1 MTIKNKEGAGH
12 MDRKEFFSVGETED
26 EEEMEKV
33 TAGSRVASF
42 FNSTTI
48 HGVGRIYGR
57 GGWWRRG
64 CWLTLWACMTVWA
77 LYQITSVA
85 LDYAQYPTKI
95 TRSSEHERVMEFPA
109 VTLCSL
115 SPLPASRELASHP
128 IWAPFLTYQHT
139 SHSEACDNEEKKAT
153 ALKMSGRM
161 LAESEDETECAD
173 GKKTNT
179 GVCPDKNVAH
189 LRTSG
194 KMSYV
199 QGTDQPT
206 KHRTLS
212 EIPRTRHGKTQYHRL
227 AEDEERLKSTVG
239 RRYDSQHMVK
249 DERGSRRGRTSSLH
263 HLHQT
268 TILLESSRIKVVTQS
283 RTTEPTQ
290 TRGPDEDITQ
300 ETIGKGEVGDLEL
313 LEENSKRDTKDDNIK
328 AEEKYSV
335 EKMRRNVMQSLL
347 LMKETN
353 ETSLLFPLLCVVTEG
368 ECSEGYEKCQDGVTC
383 YREHLACNGW
393 LDCPGGEEE
402 TNCSC
407 GESYYQCYGAKKVCI
422 SDHLRCDG
430 QPQCLHSDDEA
441 NCGEDVLPSEV
452 ECQEGSWRCD
462 DGHCIRHYLR
472 CDGRPQCVDG
482 SDEVACGGGVESEE
496 ECDVVTGEMLCDGR
510 CLHHTLR
517 CDGRKDCTDN
527 TDELNCEECD
537 EGLYHCED
545 NTCLPLHLR
554 CDGLIDCTDGD
565 DELNCTS
572 SGVEEECPE
581 SHHLCYDWWSYVCL
595 HPHLR
600 CDGRGDCSLS
610 DDEEKCDECGEG
622 LYHCDGN
629 TCIPLHLQCDGV
641 PHCPDADDER
651 NCRSGGKKSVHAG
664 RCVGRSH
671 QCLEEQV
678 CVQPEQVCDGLP
690 DCQDGSDE
698 DNCERCVEG
707 RWLCSED
714 QRCIYQHQR
723 CDGIVHC
730 SNATDEQL
738 CVPQCDE
745 GFFACKNGKC
755 VRDIFRCDGV
765 DDCEDADDEMA
776 CSNCS
781 IGVMHCE
788 DGRCLHPNRRCDG
801 VADCDGAEDERDCSG
816 CLNGL
821 LCQDF
826 WESRCVPLEQ
836 LCDGR
841 ADCSNGVDEV
851 MCGAAVETCPPGYF
865 KCEDSRCVTGQ
876 YRCDGEQDCTQGE
889 DEINCDACVSGALLC
904 DHNHTC
910 TPQHLSCHTCPSNH
924 NCSEEGVV
932 SGECPRGYLDCGE
945 EGGGGCINPRFLCHP
960 HHQHH
965 RHCPSSRHLLSLYCE
980 DVTVLEA
987 VHSLRTQCSQHYRDL
1002 LKLRH
1007 GSDSSQQTLNQ
1018 QDTCAGFQELSHWS
1032 VLCQA
1037 GVFCDHWGCYDHNL
1051 TSYQEVTTQPGF
1063 LCSKCGGTTDTCW
1076 PTPWLDDWAEGRLDN
1091 TTLKL
1096 MLLRHRADF
1105 GDLSTLYSPSH
1116 TDQQQYSLPASDFVH
1131 SCTFDNELCD
1141 FRSFY
1146 MWPSDNQGMCYTFN
1160 LAPQINSSL
1169 SHPPP
1174 DPQQQPPLP
1183 RTTTRTGPKYGL
1195 RVTVNVVAGLNLLTP
1210 ELGLRVVVHSGRRL
1224 PVPQEEGF
1232 NVGPGA
1238 SSISVSRTVFIRAGE
1253 PHGRCR
1259 HSPHPLLHYSAM
1271 LCVDLVDWDYL
1282 HGYLYCDC
1290 PEPCRET
1297 EYHTQVTTSKLNPG
1311 YYSLL
1316 HQHRKPVN
1324 SFCSEESDLAVVH
1337 VYLESPSYRLI
1348 QESPTYTWE
1357 SLLSNLGGSL
1367 GLFVGVSMVSLMEVL
1382 ELLLDLLLLLLA
1394 FRRPPH
1400 LQSSRSHL
1408 QSSTPNPSP
1417 SSIGRRSHIPGNG
1430 VRVEPAGWLVQT
1442 PKYTTTGMPQGTGE
1456 GGHNASSVSLVCS
1469 TNGCQQVGE
1478 AVTRKH
1484 SVGTTNTAKE
1494 LPEIKGELEAMKKH
1508 SRYAECGAAF
1518 NKLFLDHHH

>member
-1 MTIKNKEGAGH
+1 
-12 MDRKEFFSVGETED
+12 
-26 EEEMEKV
+26 
-33 TAGSRVASF
+33 
-42 FNSTTI
+42 
-48 HGVGRIYGR
+48 
-57 GGWWRRG
+57 
-64 CWLTLWACMTVWA
+64 
-77 LYQITSVA
+77 
-85 LDYAQYPTKI
+85 
-95 TRSSEHERVMEFPA
+95 
-109 VTLCSL
+109 
-115 SPLPASRELASHP
+115 
-128 IWAPFLTYQHT
+128 
-139 SHSEACDNEEKKAT
+139 
-153 ALKMSGRM
+153 
-161 LAESEDETECAD
+161 
-173 GKKTNT
+173 
-179 GVCPDKNVAH
+179 
-189 LRTSG
+189 
-194 KMSYV
+194 
-199 QGTDQPT
+199 
-206 KHRTLS
+206 
-212 EIPRTRHGKTQYHRL
+212 
-227 AEDEERLKSTVG
+227 
-239 RRYDSQHMVK
+239 MV
-249 DERGSRRGRTSSLH
+249 S
-263 HLHQT
+263 
-268 TILLESSRIKVVTQS
+268 
-283 RTTEPTQ
+283 
-290 TRGPDEDITQ
+290 
-300 ETIGKGEVGDLEL
+300 
-313 LEENSKRDTKDDNIK
+313 
-328 AEEKYSV
+328 
-335 EKMRRNVMQSLL
+335 
-347 LMKETN
+347 
-353 ETSLLFPLLCVVTEG
+353 EG

-441 NCGEDVLPSEV
+441 NCV
-452 ECQEGSWRCD
+452 ECKEGSWRCD
-462 DGHCIRHYLR
+462 DGRCIRHYLR
-472 CDGRPQCVDG
+472 CDGRPQCIDG
-482 SDEVACGGGVESEE
+482 SDEVACGECVESEE
-496 ECDVVTGEMLCDGR
+496 ECDVVSGEMLCDGR

-517 CDGRKDCTDN
+517 CDGRNDCTDN
-527 TDELNCEECD
+527 TDEMNCEECG

-600 CDGRGDCSLS
+600 CDGRGDCSIS
-610 DDEEKCDECGEG
+610 DDEDNCDECGEG

-629 TCIPLHLQCDGV
+629 TCIPQHLQCDGV
-641 PHCPDADDER
+641 AHCPDADDER
-651 NCRSGGKKSVHAG
+651 NCK
-664 RCVGRSH
+664 RCA
-671 QCLEEQV
+671 
-678 CVQPEQVCDGLP
+678 
-690 DCQDGSDE
+690 
-698 DNCERCVEG
+698 EG

-765 DDCEDADDEMA
+765 DDCEDADDEMD
-776 CSNCS
+776 CNNCS
-781 IGVMHCE
+781 SGVMHCQ
-788 DGRCLHPNRRCDG
+788 DGRCLHPNRKCDG
-801 VADCDGAEDERDCSG
+801 VADCDGAEDERDC
-816 CLNGL
+816 
-821 LCQDF
+821 
-826 WESRCVPLEQ
+826 R
-836 LCDGR
+836 
-841 ADCSNGVDEV
+841 
-851 MCGAAVETCPPGYF
+851 AAVETCPPGYF

-876 YRCDGEQDCTQGE
+876 YRCDGEQDCTLGE
-889 DEINCDACVSGALLC
+889 DEINCA
-904 DHNHTC
+904 
-910 TPQHLSCHTCPSNH
+910 
-924 NCSEEGVV
+924 EEGLL
-932 SGECPRGYLDCGE
+932 SGECPRGYLDCG

-960 HHQHH
+960 HHQQHL
-965 RHCPSSRHLLSLYCE
+965 HCPSIQHLLNLYCE

-1007 GSDSSQQTLNQ
+1007 AADLSQQTLNQ

-1091 TTLKL
+1091 TTLRL

-1105 GDLSTLYSPSH
+1105 GDLSILYSPSH
-1116 TDQQQYSLPASDFVH
+1116 ADQQQYSLPASDFIH

-1169 SHPPP
+1169 SNPPP
-1174 DPQQQPPLP
+1174 DPQQPPLP

-1224 PVPQEEGF
+1224 PLPQEEGF

-1271 LCVDLVDWDYL
+1271 VCRQVCVEREYRARCWCYVGVSPVYANLHHNNNNNNNSDSHPLHRCSHFNTTQIISAGNYIIITPWPIRLSTSPLTNQHPDWTGLDWTGLVRY
-1282 HGYLYCDC
+1282 
-1290 PEPCRET
+1290 R
-1297 EYHTQVTTSKLNPG
+1297 
-1311 YYSLL
+1311 
-1316 HQHRKPVN
+1316 
-1324 SFCSEESDLAVVH
+1324 ESDLAVVH

-1400 LQSSRSHL
+1400 LQSGRSHLQSGRSHL
-1408 QSSTPNPSP
+1408 QSSTPSPSP
-1417 SSIGRRSHIPGNG
+1417 SSISRGSHIRGNG

-1442 PKYTTTGMPQGTGE
+1442 PRYTTTGMPQGTGE
-1456 GGHNASSVSLVCS
+1456 GGHNMLSVSLVCS

-1478 AVTRKH
+1478 AVARKH
-1484 SVGTTNTAKE
+1484 SVAITNTAE
-1494 LPEIKGELEAMKKH
+1494 EVPEIKGELEAMKKH
-1508 SRYAECGAAF
+1508 SRYAECGTAF